1 MAIAKSNTNDLASL
15 FKEGYFNIPP
25 YQRRYSWEEK
35 QQLDLFN
42 DLLEAFETKSIHF
55 LGTLSL
61 QLTSTKGFDAY
72 YNIIDG
78 QQRFT
83 TLLLLYS
90 CLAHLTADK
99 RYLSFLKR
107 NDKYFLEPINQ
118 EEKEYL
124 LKLLDGQQPKPIT
137 YSQSMMLQAV
147 KEYTKRSSKFIGKEK
162 INDFLDHMLNKTQ
175 FLIYLV
181 DDYTA
186 SIRMFE
192 SINDRGMQLGYF
204 DKIKSFFL
212 YYSDKY
218 LDRSID
224 NDIQVAFDKIYRFF
238 DNEDLKLGINNDETL
253 LLYHYLSNPVFFE
266 SWSYTKSTENIFID
280 LKTFILKAAQKNVS
294 VGKKYI
300 QDYLQDISEFITSC
314 LSIEQKLTKNIEYK
328 EFYFL
333 LEPNQRMYPLSIRF
347 NQIGIL
353 DDVLPM
359 LEKIEF
365 YLKYKRDPKKD
376 IFRLLEEVISFD
388 GSKDD
393 LYNNINNKFCEIY
406 EWQESAIDI
415 ANNAAW
421 ASKYALYLY
430 NKITYEQ
437 NISPTI
443 YKKLEIEHIFPQNP
457 SFPIRKYGFNED
469 TYDQLLWTIGNYTL
483 LEKELN
489 GSEGATNKIP
499 EDKIKEDYINSDVK
513 MTQEINVKSMKD
525 VIERNNLF
533 EKFLNGYFYFEPK

>member
-42 DLLEAFETKSIHF
+42 DLLEAFETRSIHF

-61 QLTSTKGFDAY
+61 QLTNIKGFDAY

-90 CLAHLTADK
+90 CLAHLTTDK
-99 RYLSFLKR
+99 RYLSYLKR
-107 NDKYFLEPINQ
+107 NEKYFLEPINQ

-124 LKLLDGQQPKPIT
+124 LKLLDGQQPKPTT

-147 KEYTKRSSKFIGKEK
+147 KEYTKRISKFIGKEK

-212 YYSDKY
+212 YFSDKY
-218 LDRSID
+218 LNRSID
-224 NDIQVAFDKIYRFF
+224 NDIQAAFDKIYRFF
-238 DNEDLKLGINNDETL
+238 DNEELKLGINNDETL

-280 LKTFILKAAQKNVS
+280 LKSFILKTAQKDVS
-294 VGKKYI
+294 VGKEYI
-300 QDYLQDISEFITSC
+300 QEYLQDISEFILSC
-314 LSIEQKLTKNIEYK
+314 LSIEQKLIKNLEYK
-328 EFYFL
+328 EFYLL

-353 DDVLPM
+353 DDVLSM

-376 IFRLLEEVISFD
+376 IFRLLEEVISFN
-388 GSKDD
+388 GSKEE
-393 LYNNINNKFCEIY
+393 LYNNINNKFCKIY

-415 ANNAAW
+415 VNNVAW
-421 ASKYALYLY
+421 AAKYALYLY
-430 NKITYEQ
+430 NKATYEQ
-437 NISPTI
+437 NINPTV

-457 SFPIRKYGFNED
+457 SFPIKKYGFNED
-469 TYDQLLWTIGNYTL
+469 TYEQLLWTIGNCTL
-483 LEKELN
+483 LEKRLN

-499 EDKIKEDYINSDVK
+499 EDKIKEDYINSGVK
-513 MTQEINVKSMKD
+513 MTQEISVKSMKD
-525 VIERNNLF
+525 VIDRNNLF
-533 EKFLNGYFYFEPK
+533 ENFLNDYFYFEPK

>member
-25 YQRRYSWEEK
+25 YQRRYSWEDK
-35 QQLDLFN
+35 QQQDLFN

-90 CLAHLTADK
+90 CLAHLTTDK
-99 RYLSFLKR
+99 RYLSYLKR
-107 NDKYFLEPINQ
+107 NEKYFLEPINN

-124 LKLLDGQQPKPIT
+124 LKLLDGHEPKPET
-137 YSQSMMLQAV
+137 HSQSMMLQAV
-147 KEYTKRSSKFIGKEK
+147 KEYAKRTLKFIGKEN

-212 YYSDKY
+212 YFSDKY
-218 LDRSID
+218 LNRAID
-224 NDIQVAFDKIYRFF
+224 DDIQKSFDKIYLFF
-238 DNEDLKLGINNDETL
+238 DNEDLRLKINNDETL
-253 LLYHYLSNPVFFE
+253 LLYHYLSNPVLFE

-280 LKTFILKAAQKNVS
+280 LKSYILKTTQKNVS
-294 VGKKYI
+294 IGKKYI
-300 QDYLQDISEFITSC
+300 QDYLKDISEFISSC
-314 LSIEQKLTKNIEYK
+314 LSIEQKVNKNLEYK
-328 EFYFL
+328 EFYLL

-353 DDVLPM
+353 DDVIFM

-376 IFRLLEEVISFD
+376 IFRLLEEVISFN
-388 GSKDD
+388 GTKEE
-393 LYNNINNKFCEIY
+393 LFKYINNKFCEIY
-406 EWQESAIDI
+406 EWQENAINI
-415 ANNAAW
+415 VNNASW
-421 ASKYALYLY
+421 AAKYALYLY
-430 NKITYEQ
+430 NKIKYDQ
-437 NISPTI
+437 KISPTI
-443 YKKLEIEHIFPQNP
+443 FKKLEIEHIFPQNP
-457 SFPIRKYGFNED
+457 SFPIKKYGFNED
-469 TYDQLLWTIGNYTL
+469 TYEQLLWTIGNYTL

-489 GSEGATNKIP
+489 GSDGATNKIP
-499 EDKIKEDYINSDVK
+499 EDKIKDDYINSDVK
-513 MTQEINVKSMKD
+513 MTQGINVKSMKD
-525 VIERNNLF
+525 VIERNKILEN
-533 EKFLNGYFYFEPK
+533 FLNDYFHFEQK